1 MRPGVGSSAHDGSY
15 ATRGRLRFTSTSVCY
30 AQQHACEYAAAMPF
44 PRSPVHI
51 AYNIKDRSIDDTAS
65 PRAALLI
72 QTSDALGDDARLC
85 ASKRRSEAC
94 AGFVFE
100 GFAVDAGEA
109 K

>member
-1 MRPGVGSSAHDGSY
+1 MRPGVGSSTHDGSY
-15 ATRGRLRFTSTSVCY
+15 ATRGRLRVTSTSVCH
-30 AQQHACEYAAAMPF
+30 AQQHACEYATAVRF
-44 PRSPVHI
+44 PCSPIHT
-51 AYNIKDRSIDDTAS
+51 AYNIKDRSIDDTTS

-85 ASKRRSEAC
+85 ATKRRSEAS
-94 AGFVFE
+94 AGFVVG